1 MQLRV
6 HFLQGLEIIEQ
17 KEPSLQTMHEEMT
30 NYQCEFC
37 DKSFANR
44 KWFEDHIK
52 QVHEGVLR
60 ISNVMFV
67 KGVFPLPKI

>member
-1 MQLRV
+1 MQLQV
-6 HFLQGLEIIEQ
+6 HFLQGFEIIEQ
-17 KEPSLQTMHEEMT
+17 KEPSLQIMHEEMT

-37 DKSFANR
+37 DKSFTNR